1 MDLYQGLVLGLLA
14 VSLLVLA
21 GIFARLGRIGRS
33 LEASTVQPVA
43 APRSEE
49 EPEPAAVVADAGEA
63 ADTSADA
70 AASEPEPV
78 SDREWELVPVPV
90 QEMEPEKDEPVAA
103 QETEHAGGGEP
114 DEVEGSV
121 PEGEREAE
129 PVSAQEPEA
138 AREAEPVAAQEP
150 EAEREAEPVAAQEPE
165 AEHEAEP
172 VAAHEHEHEAEP
184 FATEEHEAEPAAA
197 EEAEQVDTEEPEEKP
212 FRRDGRWWFRRD
224 DELLVYDDASGEWLP
239 SDGGPREASFVIAHD
254 PAPAAAV
261 EPGSD
266 LSRETASVATKE
278 RETVSEGASQVFPE
292 GDATE
297 QLAASSFWKC
307 ATCGAVNGS
316 TSASC
321 RMCFAARP

>member
-63 ADTSADA
+63 ADKSADA
-70 AASEPEPV
+70 TASEPEPV
-78 SDREWELVPVPV
+78 SDREWELVPVAV
-90 QEMEPEKDEPVAA
+90 QETEPEKDEPVAD
-103 QETEHAGGGEP
+103 QE
-114 DEVEGSV
+114 
-121 PEGEREAE
+121 PEAEREAE
-129 PVSAQEPEA
+129 PVS
-138 AREAEPVAAQEP
+138 AQEP

-165 AEHEAEP
+165 AESEAEP
-172 VAAHEHEHEAEP
+172 VAVEEPEAEHEAEP
-184 FATEEHEAEPAAA
+184 FATEEHEAEPVATEEPEPVVAQEQEHEAEPAAA

-239 SDGGPREASFVIAHD
+239 SDAGPREASFVVARD
-254 PAPAAAV
+254 PAPAASV

-278 RETVSEGASQVFPE
+278 RDPVSENAGQVFPE
-292 GDATE
+292 GEATE

-316 TSASC
+316 TSSTC